1 MTLVLVLGLM
11 VVALLT
17 TEIRVTKTM
26 RSVGD
31 EILLAMKEKA

>member
-11 VVALLT
+11 VVALLA
-17 TEIRVTKTM
+17 TEIRVTRMM